1 MPRADKTAAVADL
14 VEALRTSAAT
24 VLTDYR
30 GLSVAQMSALRVALG
45 PDTRYAVVKNTL
57 TRIAAGQVG
66 LDGLGELLVGPTA
79 VAFVRGDP
87 VAAARGLR
95 DFARANPPLVVKGA
109 LVEGRLLGADQ
120 IRQLAD
126 LQSREVLL
134 ARLAGAMAAGPARA
148 AGTFAAA
155 LALPARLAAA
165 LAATRQEGAP
175 EAPAPASA
183 SAPEDALAEDAL
195 AEDAPPPAPP
205 ATTDGLPGIAGAS
218 HAARPDVATAP
229 APTGI

>member
-30 GLSVAQMSALRVALG
+30 GLTVAQMSALRVALG
-45 PDTRYAVVKNTL
+45 PETRYAVVKNTL

-109 LVEGRLLGADQ
+109 LVEGRLLGAEQ
-120 IRQLAD
+120 LRQLAE

-134 ARLAGAMAAGPARA
+134 ARLAAAMTAGPARA

-155 LALPARLAAA
+155 LARPARLAVA
-165 LAATRQEGAP
+165 LAATGRDGAP
-175 EAPAPASA
+175 SEPAPT
-183 SAPEDALAEDAL
+183 PEGDVRV
-195 AEDAPPPAPP
+195 EDAPPPAAAAPTHPAADVAGAPEGAHPEAGAAPPP
-205 ATTDGLPGIAGAS
+205 AGP
-218 HAARPDVATAP
+218 
-229 APTGI
+229 